1 MTKIFESTIEEFV
14 IELLQN
20 QGWQYLSPEEQELER
35 PNLSEVVLKNRL
47 RRAIENINPHLSDEA
62 REQALR
68 QVLNLP
74 SQNLIDNNEAFHRL
88 LTEGIEIEVMGADG
102 IKGDKVWLVDFENV
116 ENNEFVACNQF
127 TVIENNV
134 NKRPDVVLFV
144 NGLPLVVIELKNPID
159 ENATV
164 HKAFTQLQN
173 YKNAIPSLFYYN
185 ATLVA
190 SDGLDAKTGTI
201 SADFSRFMTWK
212 SADGKKEDAGTIPQI
227 ETLVKGMLTKK
238 ILLDLIQHF
247 IVFEKSKK
255 EDAKTGLSSVV
266 TIKKIAAYHQYFA
279 VNKAIESTLRATAEN
294 EYLLVRDA
302 PAYYGLPTVQDQPK
316 GDRKAGVVWH
326 TQGSGKSLSMVFY
339 TGKAVLALKNP
350 TVVVLTDRNDLD
362 DQLFDTF
369 AACKQLLRQEPVQAG
384 SRENL
389 KELLRVAGGGIVFTT
404 IQKFFPQDGS
414 ATFDLLSDRKNIIVI
429 ADEAHRSQY
438 GFGAKTSEKN
448 GEVITKYGFA
458 KYVRDALPNASFIGF
473 TGTPVEKADANT
485 PAVFGN
491 YVDVYDIAQAVEDGS
506 TVRIYYESRLAKVH
520 LNSEEQQNIDDEVES
535 ITEGEESTAIDK
547 AKAKWAQLEAIVG
560 HKDRLKTIAA
570 DIVDHFEKRREAFE
584 GKGMIV
590 CMSRRIAVEL
600 FEEII
605 TIRPDWFD
613 RDLRRGAIKV
623 VMTSSSSDPE
633 NWQIHSTTKQDRKAI
648 GDRFKDEADELKL
661 VIVRDMWLTG
671 FDVPSLHTM
680 YVDKPMRGHN
690 LMQAIARVN
699 RVFKDKPGGLIVDY
713 IGIASDL
720 KTALATYTQSGG
732 KGTPTLDQNE
742 AVAKMLEKFEI
753 IEQMFAGFNYKKYF
767 SADTRSKLTIILE
780 AQDHILGLVDGKN
793 RYTKQVVLL
802 SQAFALSV
810 PNLKAME
817 IKDEIGFFQAVKARL
832 TKYEPTG
839 TGKSDAEIET
849 AIRQIVDKAVVSE
862 GVVDVFDAAGI
873 KKPDISILSDEFLD
887 EVKHMER
894 KNVALELLKKL
905 LNDEIRLRTRKNV
918 IQSKKFSEMLEMT
931 IKKYQNN
938 LLTSAQV
945 IEELISLAK
954 DIRESDKRGAVLN
967 LNDDELAFYDAL
979 ANSENAKEVLG
990 DKQLAVIAME
1000 VLKSVKGNAT
1010 IDWTLKENVRARLRR
1025 DVKRILNRYG
1035 YPPDQQLIATENVLK
1050 QAELMAD
1057 ELSSIN
1063 DVDHSL

>member
-35 PNLSEVVLKNRL
+35 PNLSEVVLKSRL
-47 RRAIENINPHLSDEA
+47 KRAIETINPNLSEEA

-88 LTEGIEIEVMGADG
+88 LTEGIEIEVMGEEG
-102 IKGDKVWLVDFENV
+102 IKGEKVWLVDFSHP
-116 ENNEFVACNQF
+116 ENNEFLACNQF
-127 TVIENNV
+127 TVIEDNI

-144 NGLPLVVIELKNPID
+144 NGLPLVVIELKNPTD

-164 HKAFTQLQN
+164 QKAFTQLQN

-185 ATLVA
+185 AVLVA
-190 SDGLDAKTGTI
+190 SDGLDARAGTI
-201 SADFSRFMTWK
+201 SSDISRFLAWK
-212 SADGKKEDAGTIPQI
+212 SSDGFKEDTATTPQI
-227 ETLVKGMLTKK
+227 ETLIKGMVSKNV
-238 ILLDLIQHF
+238 LLDLIRHF

-266 TIKKIAAYHQYFA
+266 NIKKIAAYHQYFA
-279 VNKAIESTLRATAEN
+279 VNKAIEETLRATSEQGN
-294 EYLLVRDA
+294 
-302 PAYYGLPTVQDQPK
+302 G
-316 GDRKAGVVWH
+316 KAGVVWH

-339 TGKAVLALKNP
+339 TGKSVLELNNP
-350 TVVVLTDRNDLD
+350 TIVVITDRNDLD

-369 AACKQLLRQEPVQAG
+369 ASCKQLLRQEPVQAHN
-384 SRENL
+384 RENL
-389 KELLRVAGGGIVFTT
+389 KELLRVAGGGIIFTT
-404 IQKFFPQDGS
+404 IQKFFPEDGS
-414 ATFDLLSDRKNIIVI
+414 ANFDLLSERKNIIVI

-438 GFGAKTSEKN
+438 GFGAKTTEKN
-448 GEVITKYGFA
+448 GEIITKYGFA
-458 KYVRDALPNASFIGF
+458 KYLRDALPHASFIGF
-473 TGTPVEKADANT
+473 TGTPIEKEDAST

-491 YVDVYDIAQAVEDGS
+491 YVDVYDIAQAVEDGA

-520 LNSEEQQNIDDEVES
+520 LRPEEAAKLDEEVEA
-535 ITEGEESTAIDK
+535 ITEGEESTAKEK

-560 HKDRLKTIAA
+560 HRDRLKIVAT
-570 DIVDHFEKRREAFE
+570 DLVDHFEKRREAFE
-584 GKGMIV
+584 GKGMVV

-600 FEEII
+600 YEEII
-605 TIRPDWFD
+605 KIRPDWHNK
-613 RDLRRGAIKV
+613 DLSKGAIKV

-648 GDRFKDEADELKL
+648 GERFKDESDELKL

-671 FDVPSLHTM
+671 FDVPCLHTM

-720 KTALATYTQSGG
+720 KTALATYTASGG
-732 KGTPTLDQNE
+732 QGAPTLDQNE
-742 AVAKMLEKFEI
+742 AVAAMLEKFEI
-753 IEQMFAGFNYKKYF
+753 VEQMFNGFDYKKYF
-767 SADTRSKLTIILE
+767 SADTRAKLTIILE
-780 AQDHILGLVDGKN
+780 AQEHILGLEDGKN
-793 RYTKQVVLL
+793 RYTKQVALL

-817 IKDEIGFFQAVKARL
+817 IKDEVGFFQAVKARL
-832 TKYEPTG
+832 TKFEPTG

-862 GVVDVFDAAGI
+862 GIVDVFDAAGI
-873 KKPDISILSDEFLD
+873 KKPDISILSDEFLA
-887 EVKHMER
+887 EIQGMER
-894 KNVALELLKKL
+894 KNLALELLKKL
-905 LNDEIRLRTRKNV
+905 LNDEIKLRMRKNF
-918 IQSKKFSEMLEMT
+918 IQSRKLSEMLESA

-938 LLTSAQV
+938 LLTAAQV
-945 IEELISLAK
+945 IEELVKLAK
-954 DIRESDKRGAVLN
+954 DIRESDKRGEALN
-967 LNDDELAFYDAL
+967 LRDDELAFYDAL
-979 ANSENAKEVLG
+979 ANNDSAKEVLG
-990 DKQLAVIAME
+990 DKQLAAIAIE
-1000 VLKSVKGNAT
+1000 VFRSVKGNAT
-1010 IDWTLKENVRARLRR
+1010 IDWTLKESVRARLRR

-1035 YPPDQQLIATENVLK
+1035 YPPDQQLIATENILK

-1057 ELSSIN
+1057 ELN
-1063 DVDHSL
+1063 A

>member
-1 MTKIFESTIEEFV
+1 MNNIFESTIEEFV
-14 IELLQN
+14 IDLLKN
-20 QGWQYLSPEEQELER
+20 QGFEYLSPEEQEVER
-35 PNLSEVVLKNRL
+35 PDLSEVVLKNRL
-47 RRAIENINPHLSDEA
+47 KKAIDNLNPTISEEA
-62 REQALR
+62 KSQALR

-74 SQNLIDNNEAFHRL
+74 SQNLMDNNEAFHKM
-88 LTEGIEIEVMGADG
+88 LTEGIEVEIMGTDG
-102 IKGDKVWLVDFENV
+102 IKGDKVKLVDFDNV
-116 ENNEFVACNQF
+116 ENNEFLVCNQF
-127 TVIENNV
+127 TVIENNI
-134 NKRPDVVLFV
+134 NKRPDVVLFI
-144 NGLPLVVIELKNPID
+144 NGLPLVVVELKNPVD

-164 HKAFTQLQN
+164 QKAYTQLQN

-185 ATLVA
+185 AALVA
-190 SDGLDAKTGTI
+190 SDGLDARVGTI
-201 SADFSRFMTWK
+201 SSDISRFLAWK
-212 SADGKKEDAGTIPQI
+212 SRDGFKEEIATTPQV
-227 ETLVKGMLTKK
+227 ETLIKGMIKK
-238 ILLDLIQHF
+238 DVLLDLIWHF
-247 IVFEKSKK
+247 VVFEKSKK
-255 EDAKTGLSSVV
+255 EDPKTGLSSVITV
-266 TIKKIAAYHQYFA
+266 KKIAAYHQYYA
-279 VNKAIESTLRATAEN
+279 VNKAIEETLRATSEHGN
-294 EYLLVRDA
+294 
-302 PAYYGLPTVQDQPK
+302 G
-316 GDRKAGVVWH
+316 KAGVVWH

-339 TGKAVLALKNP
+339 TGKTVLKLNNP
-350 TVVVLTDRNDLD
+350 TIVVLTDRNDLD
-362 DQLFDTF
+362 AQLFDTF
-369 AACKQLLRQEPVQAG
+369 AGCKQLLRQEPVQADN
-384 SRENL
+384 REHL

-404 IQKFFPQDGS
+404 IQKFFPENGS
-414 ATFDLLSDRKNIIVI
+414 AKFDLLSDRKNIIVI

-438 GFGAKTSEKN
+438 GFGAKTIYEKD
-448 GEVITKYGFA
+448 GSGVRTMYGFA
-458 KYVRDALPNASFIGF
+458 KYMRDALPHASFIGF
-473 TGTPVEKADANT
+473 TGTPIEKEDAST

-520 LNSEEQQNIDDEVES
+520 LNPDEQSKIDEEVES
-535 ITEGEESTAIDK
+535 ITEGEESTAKDK

-560 HKDRLKTIAA
+560 HRDRLKVIAA
-570 DIVDHFEKRREAFE
+570 DIIDHFEKRREAFE

-605 TIRPDWFD
+605 KIRPDWFD
-613 RDLRRGAIKV
+613 RDLKKGAIKV

-648 GDRFKDEADELKL
+648 GDRFKDEKDQLKL

-671 FDVPSLHTM
+671 FDVPCLHTM

-720 KTALATYTQSGG
+720 KTALATYTASGG
-732 KGTPTLDQNE
+732 KGAPTLDQEE
-742 AVAKMLEKFEI
+742 AVATMLEKFEI
-753 IEQMFAGFNYKKYF
+753 VEQMYEGFDYKKYF
-767 SADTRSKLTIILE
+767 STDTRQKLTIILG
-780 AQDHILGLVDGKN
+780 AQEHIFGLEDGKN
-793 RYTKQVVLL
+793 RYTKQVALL

-810 PNLKAME
+810 PHLKAME
-817 IKDEIGFFQAVKARL
+817 IKDEVGFFQAVKARL

-839 TGKSDAEIET
+839 SGKSDVEIET

-873 KKPDISILSDEFLD
+873 KKPDISILSDEFLA
-887 EVKHMER
+887 EVQHMER
-894 KNVALELLKKL
+894 KNIALELLKKL
-905 LNDEIRLRTRKNV
+905 LNDEIRTRTRKNF
-918 IQSKKFSEMLEMT
+918 IQSRKLSEMLEST

-945 IEELISLAK
+945 IEELIHIAK
-954 DIRESDKRGAVLN
+954 DIRESDKRGDALN
-967 LNDDELAFYDAL
+967 LNEDELAFYDAL
-979 ANSENAKEVLG
+979 ANSESAKEVLG

-1035 YPPDQQLIATENVLK
+1035 YPPDEQLVATENVLK
-1050 QAELMAD
+1050 QAELIAD
-1057 ELSSIN
+1057 ELSMQS
-1063 DVDHSL
+1063 

>member
-1 MTKIFESTIEEFV
+1 MKIFESTIEEFV

-20 QGWQYLSPEEQELER
+20 QGWQYVPPEEQELER
-35 PNLSEVVLKNRL
+35 ASLNEVVLKNRL
-47 RRAIENINPHLSDEA
+47 KQAIETINPRLAEEA

-74 SQNLIDNNEAFHRL
+74 SQNLIDNNEVFHRL
-88 LTEGIEIEVMGADG
+88 LTEGIEIEVMGAEG
-102 IKGDKVWLVDFENV
+102 VRGEKVWLVDFEHP
-116 ENNEFVACNQF
+116 ENNEFVVCNQF
-127 TVIENNV
+127 TVIENNS

-144 NGLPLVVIELKNPID
+144 NGLPLVVIELKNPTD

-164 HKAFTQLQN
+164 QKAFTQLQN

-185 ATLVA
+185 AALVA
-190 SDGLDAKTGTI
+190 SDGLDAKMGTV
-201 SADFSRFMTWK
+201 SADFSRFLAWK
-212 SADGKKEDAGTIPQI
+212 SSDGFKEDAATTPQI
-227 ETLVKGMLTKK
+227 ETLIKGMLKK
-238 ILLDLIQHF
+238 EVLLDLIRHF

-255 EDAKTGLSSVV
+255 EDPETGLASVI

-279 VNKAIESTLRATAEN
+279 VNKAIAQTLRATS
-294 EYLLVRDA
+294 EY
-302 PAYYGLPTVQDQPK
+302 
-316 GDRKAGVVWH
+316 GDGKAGVVWH

-339 TGKAVLALKNP
+339 TGKAVLALHNP
-350 TVVVLTDRNDLD
+350 TVVVITDRNDLD

-369 AACKQLLRQEPVQAG
+369 AACKQLLRQEPVQAQN
-384 SRENL
+384 REHM

-404 IQKFFPQDGS
+404 IQKFFPEDG
-414 ATFDLLSDRKNIIVI
+414 AAQFDLLSDRKNIIVI

-438 GFGAKTSEKN
+438 GFGAKIAEKN
-448 GEVITKYGFA
+448 GEMITKYGFA
-458 KYVRDALPNASFIGF
+458 KYLRDALPHASFIGF
-473 TGTPVEKADANT
+473 TGTPIEKEDAST

-491 YVDVYDIAQAVEDGS
+491 YIDVYDIAQAVEDGA

-520 LNSEEQQNIDDEVES
+520 LKPEEAAKLDEEVEA
-535 ITEGEESTAIDK
+535 ITEGEESTAKEK

-560 HKDRLKTIAA
+560 HKDRLRLIAD
-570 DIVDHFEKRREAFE
+570 DIVRHFEARREAFE

-600 FEEII
+600 YEEII
-605 TIRPDWFD
+605 KIRPDWHSD
-613 RDLRRGAIKV
+613 DLKKGAIKV

-633 NWQIHSTTKQDRKAI
+633 NWQIHSTSKQDRKFI
-648 GDRFKDEADELKL
+648 GERFKDPSDELRL

-671 FDVPSLHTM
+671 FDVPCLHTM

-732 KGTPTLDQNE
+732 KGAPTLDQEE
-742 AVAKMLEKFEI
+742 AVATCLEKFEI
-753 IEQMFAGFNYKKYF
+753 VEQMFDGFDYKRYF
-767 SADTRSKLTIILE
+767 TADTRAKLTIILE
-780 AQDHILGLVDGKN
+780 AQEHILGLEDGKN
-793 RYTKQVVLL
+793 RFTKQVALL

-810 PNLKAME
+810 PNPKVMA

-832 TKYEPTG
+832 TKFEPIG
-839 TGKSDAEIET
+839 SGKFDAEMET

-862 GVVDVFDAAGI
+862 GIIDVFDAAGI
-873 KKPDISILSDEFLD
+873 KKPDISILSDEFLA
-887 EVKHMER
+887 EIQGMER
-894 KNVALELLKKL
+894 KNLALELLKKL
-905 LNDEIRLRTRKNV
+905 LNDEIKMRTRKNF
-918 IQSKKFSEMLEMT
+918 IQSRKLSEMLESA

-938 LLTSAQV
+938 LLTAAQV
-945 IEELISLAK
+945 IEELVKLAK
-954 DIRESDKRGAVLN
+954 DIRESDKRGEVLN
-967 LNDDELAFYDAL
+967 LSEDELAFYDAL
-979 ANSENAKEVLG
+979 ASNESAKEVLG
-990 DKQLAVIAME
+990 DKQLATIAIE
-1000 VLKSVKGNAT
+1000 VFKSVKSNAT
-1010 IDWTLKENVRARLRR
+1010 IDWTLKESVRARLRR

-1050 QAELMAD
+1050 QAELMAE
-1057 ELSSIN
+1057 ELSE
-1063 DVDHSL
+1063 

>member
-1 MTKIFESTIEEFV
+1 MLCGGLNKFLNKNNYMTKIFESTIEEFV

-35 PNLSEVVLKNRL
+35 SNLSEVVLKSRL
-47 RRAIENINPHLSDEA
+47 ERAIESINPHLSEEA

-74 SQNLIDNNEAFHRL
+74 SQNLLDNNEAFHRL
-88 LTEGIEIEVMGADG
+88 LTEGIEIEVMGEEG
-102 IKGDKVWLVDFENV
+102 IKGDKVWLVDFSHP
-116 ENNEFVACNQF
+116 ENNEFLACNQF
-127 TVIENNV
+127 TVIENNI

-144 NGLPLVVIELKNPID
+144 NGLPLVVIELKNPTD

-164 HKAFTQLQN
+164 QKAFTQLQN

-185 ATLVA
+185 VALVA
-190 SDGLDAKTGTI
+190 SDGLDARAGTI
-201 SADFSRFMTWK
+201 SSDISRFLAWK
-212 SADGKKEDAGTIPQI
+212 SSDGFKEDTTTTPQI
-227 ETLVKGMLTKK
+227 ETLIKGMVSKNV
-238 ILLDLIQHF
+238 LLDLIRHF

-255 EDAKTGLSSVV
+255 EDAKTGLSTVV

-279 VNKAIESTLRATAEN
+279 VNKAIEETLRATSEQGN
-294 EYLLVRDA
+294 
-302 PAYYGLPTVQDQPK
+302 G
-316 GDRKAGVVWH
+316 KAGVVWH

-339 TGKAVLALKNP
+339 TGKSVLELNNP
-350 TVVVLTDRNDLD
+350 TIVVITDRNDLD

-369 AACKQLLRQEPVQAG
+369 ASCKQLLRQEPVQAG

-389 KELLRVAGGGIVFTT
+389 KELLRVAGGGIIFTT
-404 IQKFFPQDGS
+404 IQKFFPEVGS
-414 ATFDLLSDRKNIIVI
+414 ANFDLLSERKNIIVI

-438 GFGAKTSEKN
+438 GFGARTSEKN
-448 GEVITKYGFA
+448 GEIITKYGFA
-458 KYVRDALPNASFIGF
+458 KYLRDALPHASFIGF
-473 TGTPVEKADANT
+473 TGTPIEKEDAST

-491 YVDVYDIAQAVEDGS
+491 YVDVYDIAQAVEDGA

-520 LNSEEQQNIDDEVES
+520 LKPEEAAKLDEEVEA
-535 ITEGEESTAIDK
+535 ITEGEESTAKEK

-560 HKDRLKTIAA
+560 HRDRLKVVAT
-570 DIVDHFEKRREAFE
+570 DLVDHFEKRREAFE
-584 GKGMIV
+584 GKGMVV

-600 FEEII
+600 YEEII
-605 TIRPDWFD
+605 KIRPDWHNK
-613 RDLRRGAIKV
+613 DLNKGAIKV

-648 GDRFKDEADELKL
+648 GERFKDESDELKL

-671 FDVPSLHTM
+671 FDVPCLHTM

-720 KTALATYTQSGG
+720 KTALATYTASGG
-732 KGTPTLDQNE
+732 QGAPTLDQNE
-742 AVAKMLEKFEI
+742 AVATCLEKFEI
-753 IEQMFAGFNYKKYF
+753 VEQMFAGFNYKKYF
-767 SADTRSKLTIILE
+767 SADTRAKLTIILE
-780 AQDHILGLVDGKN
+780 AQEHILGLEDGKN
-793 RYTKQVVLL
+793 RYTKQVALL

-817 IKDEIGFFQAVKARL
+817 IKDEVGFFQAVKARL
-832 TKYEPTG
+832 TKFEPTG

-873 KKPDISILSDEFLD
+873 KKPDISILSDEFLA
-887 EVKHMER
+887 EIQGMER
-894 KNVALELLKKL
+894 KNLALELLKKL
-905 LNDEIRLRTRKNV
+905 LNDEIKLRMRKNF
-918 IQSKKFSEMLEMT
+918 IQSRKLSEMLESA

-938 LLTSAQV
+938 LLTAAQV
-945 IEELISLAK
+945 IEELVKLAK
-954 DIRESDKRGAVLN
+954 EIRESDKRGEALN
-967 LNDDELAFYDAL
+967 LGDDELAFYDAL
-979 ANSENAKEVLG
+979 ANNDSAKEVLG
-990 DKQLAVIAME
+990 DKQLAAIAIE
-1000 VLKSVKGNAT
+1000 VFKSVKGNAT
-1010 IDWTLKENVRARLRR
+1010 IDWTLKESVRARLRR

-1057 ELSSIN
+1057 ELN
-1063 DVDHSL
+1063 E

>member
-1 MTKIFESTIEEFV
+1 MKIFESTIEEFA

-20 QGWQYLSPEEQELER
+20 QGWQYLPPEEQELER
-35 PNLSEVVLKNRL
+35 ASLSEVILKNRL
-47 RRAIENINPHLSDEA
+47 KQAIETINPHLAEEA

-88 LTEGIEIEVMGADG
+88 LTEGIEIEVMGAEG
-102 IKGDKVWLVDFENV
+102 VRGEKVWLIDFDHP

-127 TVIENNV
+127 TVIENNS

-144 NGLPLVVIELKNPID
+144 NGLPLVVIELKNPTD

-164 HKAFTQLQN
+164 QKAFTQLQN

-185 ATLVA
+185 AALVA
-190 SDGLDAKTGTI
+190 SDGLDAKMGTV
-201 SADFSRFMTWK
+201 SADFSRFLAWK
-212 SADGKKEDAGTIPQI
+212 SSDGFKEDAATTPQV
-227 ETLVKGMLTKK
+227 ETLIKGMLKK
-238 ILLDLIQHF
+238 EVLLDLIRHF

-255 EDAKTGLSSVV
+255 EDPETGLAFVI

-279 VNKAIESTLRATAEN
+279 VNKAIAQTLRATS
-294 EYLLVRDA
+294 EY
-302 PAYYGLPTVQDQPK
+302 
-316 GDRKAGVVWH
+316 GDGKAGVVWH

-339 TGKAVLALKNP
+339 TGKAVLALHNP
-350 TVVVLTDRNDLD
+350 TVVVITDRNDLD

-369 AACKQLLRQEPVQAG
+369 AACKQLLRQEPVQAQN
-384 SRENL
+384 REHM

-404 IQKFFPQDGS
+404 IQKFFPEDGS
-414 ATFDLLSDRKNIIVI
+414 AQFDLLSERKNIIVI

-438 GFGAKTSEKN
+438 GFGAKIAEKN
-448 GEVITKYGFA
+448 GEMITKYGFA
-458 KYVRDALPNASFIGF
+458 KYLRDALPHASFIGF
-473 TGTPVEKADANT
+473 TGTPIEKEDAST

-491 YVDVYDIAQAVEDGS
+491 YIDVYDIAQAVEDGA

-520 LNSEEQQNIDDEVES
+520 LKPEEAAKLDEEVEA
-535 ITEGEESTAIDK
+535 ITEGEESTAKEK

-560 HKDRLKTIAA
+560 HRDRLKVVAA
-570 DIVDHFEKRREAFE
+570 DLVDHFEARREAFE

-600 FEEII
+600 YEEII
-605 TIRPDWFD
+605 KIRPDWHSD
-613 RDLRRGAIKV
+613 DLKKGAIKV

-633 NWQIHSTTKQDRKAI
+633 NWQIHSTSKQERKFL
-648 GDRFKDEADELKL
+648 GERFKDPGDELKL

-671 FDVPSLHTM
+671 FDVPCLHTM

-732 KGTPTLDQNE
+732 KGAPTLDQNE
-742 AVAKMLEKFEI
+742 AVATCLEKFEI
-753 IEQMFAGFNYKKYF
+753 VEQMFDGFDYKRYF
-767 SADTRSKLTIILE
+767 TADTRAKLTIILE
-780 AQDHILGLVDGKN
+780 AQEHILGLEDGKN
-793 RYTKQVVLL
+793 RFTKQVALL

-810 PNLKAME
+810 PNPKVMA

-832 TKYEPTG
+832 TKFEPIG
-839 TGKSDAEIET
+839 SGKFDAEIET

-862 GVVDVFDAAGI
+862 DVIDVFDAAGI
-873 KKPDISILSDEFLD
+873 KKPDISILSDEFLA
-887 EVKHMER
+887 EIQGMER
-894 KNVALELLKKL
+894 KNLALELLKKL
-905 LNDEIRLRTRKNV
+905 LNDEIKVRMRKNF
-918 IQSKKFSEMLEMT
+918 IQSRKLSEMLENA

-938 LLTSAQV
+938 LLTAAQV
-945 IEELISLAK
+945 IEELVKLAK
-954 DIRESDKRGAVLN
+954 DIRESDKRGEVLN
-967 LNDDELAFYDAL
+967 LSEDELAFYDAL
-979 ANSENAKEVLG
+979 ANNESAKEVLG
-990 DKQLAVIAME
+990 DKQLAVIAIE
-1000 VLKSVKGNAT
+1000 VFRSVKGNAT
-1010 IDWTLKENVRARLRR
+1010 IDWTLKESVRARLRR

-1035 YPPDQQLIATENVLK
+1035 YPPDEQLIATENVLK
-1050 QAELMAD
+1050 QAELMAA
-1057 ELSSIN
+1057 ELSE
-1063 DVDHSL
+1063 